1 MTQFKR
7 PDSPLASRHREL
19 GSALEDWNGVGTAWS
34 YNSDANDEHD
44 AYRER
49 ATLTDV
55 SGLKKVWVRGPDA
68 FAVVD
73 HACSRTLTNV
83 GTDKCAYTLVLTDEG
98 TVTDDAIVY
107 NMGDKGWLVVH
118 GGGFAFEMLEKSAE
132 GKDATVELDDSFNSI
147 SLQGPAALGILNPML
162 DADIEPMGVF
172 GQTTTT
178 MLGHEV
184 IISRTGFSGER
195 GYEIYAAG
203 EHICEIWD
211 AVLEAGKD
219 AGVMPASFASLDK
232 VRLEFGLLFYP
243 YDMNENTTP
252 WEINLPWCVG
262 KDKEFRGKEAAMAKK
277 SQENI
282 KLVGLVCSLDDAAPE
297 ASKLFSNGEEVGV
310 INSPGYS
317 HRMGASISLGHV
329 KPDLAAPG
337 TELEAKAEDGTT
349 FTATVTAMPMFD
361 PQKSKMRD

>member
-19 GSALEDWNGVGTAWS
+19 GSDLEDWNGVGTAWS
-34 YNSDANDEHD
+34 YNSDPNDEHD

-73 HACSRTLTNV
+73 HTCSRTLANV
-83 GTDKCAYTLVLTDEG
+83 GTDKCAYTLILSEEG

-107 NMGDKGWLVVH
+107 NMGDKGWMVVH
-118 GGGFAFEMLEKSAE
+118 GGGYGMEMLKASAE

-147 SLQGPAALGILNPML
+147 SLQGPAALGVLNPML
-162 DADIEPMGVF
+162 EADIEPMGVF

-195 GYEIYAAG
+195 GYEIYADG
-203 EHICEIWD
+203 KNICEIWD
-211 AVLEAGKD
+211 AILEAGKD
-219 AGVMPASFASLDK
+219 AGVIPGSFASLDK

-243 YDMNENTTP
+243 YDMSEATTP

-262 KDKEFRGKEAAMAKK
+262 KDKDFRGKDACMAAKGK
-277 SQENI
+277 EKI
-282 KLVGLVCSLDDAAPE
+282 KLVGLSCSLDEAAPE
-297 ASKLFSNGEEVGV
+297 ASKLFANGEEVGV

-329 KPDLAAPG
+329 KVGNDAPG
-337 TELEAKAEDGTT
+337 TVLEAKAEDGTT
-349 FTATVTAMPMFD
+349 FTATVTAMPMYD
-361 PQKSKMRD
+361 PQKKNMRN

>member
-7 PDSPLASRHREL
+7 PESPLASRHREL
-19 GSALEDWNGVGTAWS
+19 GSNLEDWNGVGTAWS
-34 YNSDANDEHD
+34 YNSNPNDEHD

-73 HACSRTLTNV
+73 HACSRAMKNV
-83 GTDKCAYTLVLTDEG
+83 GTGKCAYTLMLTDEG

-107 NMGDKGWLVVH
+107 NLGDKGWLVVH
-118 GGGFAFEMLEKSAE
+118 GGGFGMEMLQASAE
-132 GKDATVELDDSFNSI
+132 GKDATVELDDTFNSI
-147 SLQGPAALGILNPML
+147 SLQGPAALGVLNPMVE
-162 DADIEPMGVF
+162 ADIEPLGVF
-172 GQTTTT
+172 GQTVTTL
-178 MLGHEV
+178 LGHEV

-195 GYEIYAAG
+195 GYEVYADG
-203 EHICEIWD
+203 DKIGEIWD
-211 AVLEAGKD
+211 AILEAGKD

-243 YDMNENTTP
+243 YDMNETTTP

-262 KDKEFRGKEAAMAKK
+262 KDKDFRGKAACEASKGK
-277 SQENI
+277 ENI
-282 KLVGLVCSLDDAAPE
+282 KLVGLTAKLDDAAPE
-297 ASKLFSNGEEVGV
+297 ESKLFSNGAEVGA

-317 HRMGASISLGHV
+317 HRMGVAISLGHV
-329 KPDLAAPG
+329 SPELAAPG
-337 TELEAKAEDGTT
+337 TELEVKAADGTT
-349 FTATVTAMPMFD
+349 FTATVAAMPMYD
-361 PQKSKMRD
+361 PQKTNMRD